1 MLANQISVLSNQFAN
16 PLLLME
22 TEDKLIGDKVYEIQK
37 SAIHNLWLLL
47 KSYPPETT
55 LHKYAYEKLLLLSKS
70 PFSKIR
76 SLFASTYCD
85 DKPIEPFISIMISLA
100 SDPNNS
106 VRHSVCMQLM
116 KIQNGS
122 AEVANT
128 IQLLS
133 NDKSKLVKSL
143 FQSSVNE
150 TVVNEK
156 ALVSSLGKQ
165 DLENIIKQ
173 ESDIENSIKSAAVEA
188 KASNKNIDQLDPVDH

>member
-1 MLANQISVLSNQFAN
+1 MLSNQMSVLFSQIAN
-16 PLLLME
+16 PLPLIE
-22 TEDKLIGDKVYEIQK
+22 VEDRFLGDKVYEIQK

-47 KSYPPETT
+47 QSFPPETT
-55 LHKYAYEKLLLLSKS
+55 VYKYAYDKLIQLSKN

-76 SLFASTYCD
+76 SLFASNYCD
-85 DKPIEPFISIMISLA
+85 DKSTEPFIPIMISLA
-100 SDPNNS
+100 SDLNSS
-106 VRHSVCMQLM
+106 VRHSVCTQLM
-116 KIQNGS
+116 KIKNAS

-143 FQSSVNE
+143 FESSVNE

-165 DLENIIKQ
+165 DLENILKQ

-188 KASNKNIDQLDPVDH
+188 KASNKNIDQLDPIDH